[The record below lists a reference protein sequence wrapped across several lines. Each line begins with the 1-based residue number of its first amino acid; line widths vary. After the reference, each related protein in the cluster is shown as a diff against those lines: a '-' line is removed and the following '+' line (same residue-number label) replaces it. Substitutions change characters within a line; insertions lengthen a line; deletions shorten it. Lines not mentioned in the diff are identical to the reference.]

1 MSPIFPCV
9 TLGVRERCP
18 RGLRAS
24 RQFFHEVVYVVCV
37 ECLYMIKPMVVVLLF
52 ENLRSFWEKNCY
64 QG

>member
-1 MSPIFPCV
+1 M
-9 TLGVRERCP
+9 REGGESNISLCYA
-18 RGLRAS
+18 RGSGAS